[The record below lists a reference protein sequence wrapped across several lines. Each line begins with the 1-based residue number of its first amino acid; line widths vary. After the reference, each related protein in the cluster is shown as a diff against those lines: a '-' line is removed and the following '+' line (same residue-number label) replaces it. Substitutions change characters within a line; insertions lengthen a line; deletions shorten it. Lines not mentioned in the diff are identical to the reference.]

1 MTTAVVV
8 GAGPNGLAAAIHL
21 ARHGVDVQVLEA
33 RDTIGG
39 GARSGE
45 LTVPGVIHDHCSAFH
60 PWAVGSPFWR
70 EIDLQRY
77 GLTLRWPEI
86 DCAHPLDDG
95 TAGVLYQSIETT
107 VARMGPD
114 GTRWRCA
121 VGDLAAGFDDL
132 AQDLLRPMVNIP
144 RHPIRLA
151 AFGPRAVLPA
161 TVMARWFHTEQARAL
176 FGGQAAHAY
185 TRLDRPLTAAL
196 GLIFLATG
204 HRYGWP
210 VAEGGSG
217 SIIAALAAALDAHG
231 GTVTTG
237 VSVASRKDVPAA
249 DIVMLDLSPAAAYA
263 IYGDVMPGRIKR
275 SYRRYRQ
282 GSSAFKVDFAIEG
295 DIPWTNPDCGRAGTV
310 HLGGTFAEIADTER
324 QRAQGK
330 MAQRPFVLVG
340 QQYLADPIPVRGQYQ
355 PDMGIRACAVRLHR
369 RCHRRRRRPDRAV
382 RPGIPRP
389 NHRDRQHER
398 CRATGLQPQL
408 HRRRYRRWGQRP
420 AAGHLSAAD
429 CGQPLRD
436 RRAGCLPVFAIH
448 TAGTRHPRAVR
459 LPRRRCSAEVAPHVA
474 VVSPRDGCHTG
485 PSMRSTHM
493 CRIATTGVPGFPQAK
508 GSKSPGLLPA
518 QQPLPLLI

>member
-1 MTTAVVV
+1 MTNAVVV

-39 GARSGE
+39 GSRSGE

-60 PWAVGSPFWR
+60 PWVVGSPFWQ

-77 GLTLRWPEI
+77 GLTLKWPEI

-95 TAGVLYQSIETT
+95 SAGVLYRSIDQT
-107 VARMGPD
+107 VAGMGSD
-114 GTRWRCA
+114 GTRWRRA
-121 VGDLAAGFDDL
+121 VGDLAAGLDDL
-132 AQDLLRPMVNIP
+132 AEDLLRPVINIP
-144 RHPIRLA
+144 RHPFRLA

-161 TVMARWFHTEQARAL
+161 TVMARWFHTEQARGL
-176 FGGQAAHAY
+176 WGGQAAHAY

-196 GLIFLATG
+196 GLMFLASG

-237 VSVASRKDVPAA
+237 VTVASRKDIPAA

-295 DIPWTNPDCGRAGTV
+295 DIPWTNPHCRRAGTV

-330 MAQRPFVLVG
+330 MAQRPFMLVG
-340 QQYLADPIPVRGQYQ
+340 QQYLADPSRSAGKINPIWAYAHVPFGYTG
-355 PDMGIRACAVRLHR
+355 DATAAVVHQIARF
-369 RCHRRRRRPDRAV
+369 A
-382 RPGIPRP
+382 PGF
-389 NHRDRQHER
+389 RDRIV
-398 CRATGLQPQL
+398 ATVSKSAAGLQAYNPNFIGGDIVGGANDGLQVIL
-408 HRRRYRRWGQRP
+408 RP
-420 AAGHLSAAD
+420 
-429 CGQPLRD
+429 
-436 RRAGCLPVFAIH
+436 
-448 TAGTRHPRAVR
+448 
-459 LPRRRCSAEVAPHVA
+459 
-474 VVSPRDGCHTG
+474 
-485 PSMRSTHM
+485 
-493 CRIATTGVPGFPQAK
+493 RIAVNPYATGVPGVYLCSQSTP
-508 GSKSPGLLPA
+508 PGAGIHGLCGYHAAAAALRW
-518 QQPLPLLI
+518 LRT